1 MLRRLPTAA
10 HLSQPGRDLCHE
22 AQPRLRQDQA
32 LPVLVPVLVLVP
44 VPVPVL
50 VLVLMVPMASLVP
63 ELLIGGHRRAS

>member
-32 LPVLVPVLVLVP
+32 LPVLVLVLVLVPVLVP
-44 VPVPVL
+44 VPVPVPVPPL
-50 VLVLMVPMASLVP
+50 LRVAVLAW
-63 ELLIGGHRRAS
+63 RAKWVML

>member
-32 LPVLVPVLVLVP
+32 LPVLVLVLVLVPVLVPVP

-50 VLVLMVPMASLVP
+50 VLVPVLVQPYVP
-63 ELLIGGHRRAS
+63 